1 MIRWEEIESAVKPQ
15 AIVIVSTF
23 VGLLIPHGGGL
34 QFAQLFLLKM
44 ALSPL
49 GIPGVIT
56 VLVCTQ
62 LYNDSILL
70 RLLIIVTCSP
80 IQLPLFS

>member
-1 MIRWEEIESAVKPQ
+1 MLRWEEIDSAFKPQ

-23 VGLLIPHGGGL
+23 VGPLIPHGGGL

-44 ALSPL
+44 VLSPL
-49 GIPGVIT
+49 GIHRVIT

-70 RLLIIVTCSP
+70 RLHMIATCSP